1 MATSDGRKAGV
12 TPPMTV
18 SAAPD
23 DAPMLSVKAPEPD
36 PSEQLLALQDKLAHG
51 MGPAKFEQEFKKI
64 QAAYFGALPFSPMH
78 GGDRCAPHARPS
90 TRSRSFTIARC
101 MPTAHP
107 PPCPFFRGARVALAP
122 CPSPNLRSRC
132 TPISAQAPD
141 VRVIVLRPTRR
152 RGMMPSSTR
161 SVQGSRRKLMSSL

>member
-78 GGDRCAPHARPS
+78 GGDR
-90 TRSRSFTIARC
+90 
-101 MPTAHP
+101 
-107 PPCPFFRGARVALAP
+107 
-122 CPSPNLRSRC
+122 
-132 TPISAQAPD
+132 
-141 VRVIVLRPTRR
+141 
-152 RGMMPSSTR
+152 GMMPSSTR